1 MHSTVT
7 SNARREVLRY
17 IRRNWFDI
25 GTMVWAIGLLV
36 VGILWVATPAFAAGG
51 GDDPDCGLVCSVA
64 CDSNDG
70 CESYI
75 PGRGGCEVY
84 CMDGTHYRCIAS

>member
-1 MHSTVT
+1 MQ
-7 SNARREVLRY
+7 Y

-25 GTMVWAIGLLV
+25 GTMVWAISLLV
-36 VGILWVATPAFAAGG
+36 VSILWVATPAFA
-51 GDDPDCGLVCSVA
+51 DRDHNVDCGMVCSVA
-64 CDSNDG
+64 CDEADG

-84 CMDGTHYRCIAS
+84 CEDGTHYRCPSA